1 MARTAFFTGL
11 RSHRAQRRPSAL
23 LPDSRECLQ
32 SEASTTRMADCQQVL
47 LLAAE
52 NRLLLR
58 HDLISQPF
66 DANKFRGY
74 LEQKRFNFKEAHSL
88 QAGEAGGCTICPRA
102 QFRAG
107 KKVAGWRSEA
117 LRGSIRGYELLKYF
131 SLLEGSTWVQIE
143 RRKRF
148 CSLILDLIAVSS
160 SGRRGRTMVEPAI
173 SDIPPRLLLSHP
185 PPALRACEPFPPVP
199 TICNVSVSL

>member
-1 MARTAFFTGL
+1 
-11 RSHRAQRRPSAL
+11 
-23 LPDSRECLQ
+23 
-32 SEASTTRMADCQQVL
+32 MADCQQVL

-66 DANKFRGY
+66 DANKFLHDQAAQGLLRAEKVQ
-74 LEQKRFNFKEAHSL
+74 LQRSSISL

-160 SGRRGRTMVEPAI
+160 SRRRGRTMVEPAI
-173 SDIPPRLLLSHP
+173 SDIPP
-185 PPALRACEPFPPVP
+185 ACF
-199 TICNVSVSL
+199 